1 MQEPRG
7 KLAIRIDTIMER
19 LDQAI
24 NWFIPAEIK
33 ADPELLQRARMFM
46 ISHACGPIIALP
58 LPAMMYVLGFPADYR
73 LFVFSGAILLFWA
86 YPFALRQFGHY
97 RALAFASVQNLIFT
111 IMWAC
116 YCYGGVHSPFIPWL
130 VTVPLLAFFYYN
142 WPVKLRF
149 ALIGLIALYLG
160 VFYGLYKWGYAFPPV
175 RLQDLQVIGLISTVA
190 AGVYVAMM
198 AFYYARVLASQADL
212 EAEINEHLATSN
224 ELRRAAEE
232 AVRAGA
238 AKSEF
243 VAKMSHE
250 LRTPL
255 NAVIGYSQILLE
267 DARLD
272 GDTSSVT
279 DLEHIQKAGTTLL
292 RLVNDVLDLSKADA
306 GKMEVYPEMVD
317 LEIAIRNTLEQ
328 RRLEVESQD
337 NALSLVLGNPL
348 GNGLI
353 DWRLVDRVLG
363 QLLDNAG
370 RFTRGGKV
378 QVLISRAP
386 AAETDWLV
394 VEVNDNGR
402 GIEASRLPNL
412 FKVFDSMEDVSDSKY
427 GGTGL
432 GLPLSHKLCDLLG
445 GLIRVNS
452 ALGVGTSFRLEL
464 PLHSGAATREELI
477 GQRENEAAR
486 AA

>member
-1 MQEPRG
+1 V
-7 KLAIRIDTIMER
+7 AIRIGLIMER

-24 NWFIPAEIK
+24 NWFIPATIK
-33 ADPELLQRARMFM
+33 SDPELYQRARMFL
-46 ISHACGPIIALP
+46 ISHVCGPIIALP
-58 LPAMMYVLGFPADYR
+58 LPGIMYFSGFPHDYR
-73 LFVFSGAILLFWA
+73 LAIFSAAILAFWLF
-86 YPFALRQFGHY
+86 PFALRQFGHY
-97 RALAFASVQNLIFT
+97 RALAFVSVQNLIFT

-149 ALIGLIALYLG
+149 ALIGLVAIYLG
-160 VFYGLYKWGYAFPPV
+160 VFYGLYRSGHVFPPAP
-175 RLQDLQVIGLISTVA
+175 LQDLQVIGLISTVA
-190 AGVYVAMM
+190 AAVYVAMM

-212 EAEINEHLATSN
+212 EAEISEHLATSN

-267 DARLD
+267 DARMD
-272 GDTSSVT
+272 GDTASVT

-306 GKMEVYPEMVD
+306 GKMEVYPEVVD
-317 LEIAIRNTLEQ
+317 LELAIRNTLEQ
-328 RRLEVESQD
+328 RRAEVEEQD
-337 NALSLVLGNPL
+337 NALSLVVGNTLGT
-348 GNGLI
+348 GLI

-378 QVLISRAP
+378 QVLISRAT
-386 AAETDWLV
+386 AGTVDYV
-394 VEVNDNGR
+394 VIEVNDNGR

-412 FKVFDSMEDVSDSKY
+412 FRVFSSMEDVSDSKY

-432 GLPLSHKLCDLLG
+432 GLPLSHKLCTLLG
-445 GLIRVNS
+445 GVIRVNS

-464 PLHSGAATREELI
+464 PLQSGATGTTGSMQFNSGREAV
-477 GQRENEAAR
+477 AA
-486 AA
+486 

>member
-1 MQEPRG
+1 M
-7 KLAIRIDTIMER
+7 AIRTDLIMER

-24 NWFIPAEIK
+24 NWFIPAGVK
-33 ADPELLQRARMFM
+33 ADAELYQRARMFM
-46 ISHACGPIIALP
+46 ISHALGPIIALP
-58 LPAMMYVLGFPADYR
+58 LPAMMYLMGFPLDYR
-73 LFVFSGAILLFWA
+73 LIVFSLAILAFWA

-97 RALAFASVQNLIFT
+97 RALAFVSVQNLIFT

-149 ALIGLIALYLG
+149 ALIGLVALYLG
-160 VFYGLYKWGYAFPPV
+160 VFYGLYKSGYAFPPV
-175 RLQDLQVIGLISTVA
+175 NLIDLQVIGLISTVA
-190 AGVYVAMM
+190 AATYVAMM

-267 DARLD
+267 DARME
-272 GDTSSVT
+272 GDASSVT

-317 LEIAIRNTLEQ
+317 LGLAIGNTLDQ
-328 RRLEVESQD
+328 RRLEVEAQ
-337 NALSLVLGNPL
+337 NNRLSLVVGNDLGT
-348 GNGLI
+348 GLI

-363 QLLDNAG
+363 QLLDNAA
-370 RFTRGGKV
+370 RFTRDGKV
-378 QVLISRAP
+378 QVLISRTP
-386 AAETDWLV
+386 AANADWLV
-394 VEVNDNGR
+394 IEVNDNGR

-432 GLPLSHKLCDLLG
+432 GLPLSHKLCALLG
-445 GLIRVNS
+445 GVIRVNS
-452 ALGVGTSFRLEL
+452 ALGVGTSFRVEL
-464 PLHSGAATREELI
+464 PLQSASAGRNDIHLSEDEAQAA
-477 GQRENEAAR
+477 
-486 AA
+486 

>member
-1 MQEPRG
+1 V
-7 KLAIRIDTIMER
+7 AIRIDAIMER

-24 NWFIPAEIK
+24 SWFIPEDIK
-33 ADPELLQRARMFM
+33 ADPELFQRARMFM
-46 ISHACGPIIALP
+46 ISHALGPIIALP
-58 LPAMMYVLGFPADYR
+58 LPAFMYFTGFPADYR
-73 LFVFSGAILLFWA
+73 LIVFSCAILAFWSF
-86 YPFALRQFGHY
+86 PFMLRQFGHY
-97 RALAFASVQNLIFT
+97 RALAFVSVQNLIFT

-149 ALIGLIALYLG
+149 ALIGLVALYLG
-160 VFYGLYKWGYAFPPV
+160 VFYGLYKSGHTFPPV
-175 RLQDLQVIGLISTVA
+175 RLEDLQVIGLISTVA
-190 AGVYVAMM
+190 AAVYVAMM

-212 EAEINEHLATSN
+212 EAEISEHLATSN
-224 ELRRAAEE
+224 ELRRAADE

-272 GDTSSVT
+272 GDTGSVT

-317 LEIAIRNTLEQ
+317 LELAIRNTLDQ
-328 RRLEVESQD
+328 RRLEVESQ
-337 NALSLVLGNPL
+337 NNRLSLVVGDQLGT
-348 GNGLI
+348 GLI

-370 RFTRGGKV
+370 RFTRDGKV

-386 AAETDWLV
+386 AHGIDYLIM
-394 VEVNDNGR
+394 EVNDNGR
-402 GIEASRLPNL
+402 GIEASRLPSL
-412 FKVFDSMEDVSDSKY
+412 FKVFDGTDDVSESKY

-432 GLPLSHKLCDLLG
+432 GLPLSHKLCALLG
-445 GLIRVNS
+445 GVIRVNS
-452 ALGVGTSFRLEL
+452 ALGVGTSFRVEL
-464 PLHSGAATREELI
+464 PLQPAATSQARQEQTEPP
-477 GQRENEAAR
+477 QPVSAAK